1 MTAGT
6 SERDGDDATSIHARR
21 AGTGDGASIA
31 WIIERFTPLLLAQA
45 RYRLGPGLRHV
56 HDPADLVNDV
66 WAIAIRRLPEIE
78 LEQSRAAATL
88 VRFLSTTLLNH
99 FRNLLK
105 RHLRARRRL
114 GRQVEDDAGLDDLPA
129 ETSGIVTRAVRSE
142 VRGRIAEAL
151 AMLDALDR
159 EIVLL
164 RGVEQASARDVGAVL
179 GMAPNTVTVRYRR
192 ALKKLRGLLGESIFD
207 ELPQE

>member
-1 MTAGT
+1 MTAGA
-6 SERDGDDATSIHARR
+6 SEHDERGGGDATSIHARR
-21 AGTGDGASIA
+21 AGGGDGASIA
-31 WIIERFTPLLLAQA
+31 WVIERFTPLLLAQA

-66 WAIAIRRLPEIE
+66 WAIAIRRLPEID
-78 LEQSRAAATL
+78 LEQGHATATL

-114 GRQVEDDAGLDDLPA
+114 GHQIEDDAGLDDLPA

-142 VRGRIAEAL
+142 VRGRIAEGSYEKDGQTIYETSLTA
-151 AMLDALDR
+151 DR
-159 EIVLL
+159 F
-164 RGVEQASARDVGAVL
+164 AVVPI
-179 GMAPNTVTVRYRR
+179 G
-192 ALKKLRGLLGESIFD
+192 KDG
-207 ELPQE
+207 